1 MFSFSSPLHLR
12 ARVGLSMEMK
22 YPFQS
27 RTRSVWCFP
36 SAVYWNLKEPI
47 IFKTSSSFR
56 QLELKAAAA
65 VRSFYN
71 VFENDNK
78 EEKLSLLKA
87 MEKDIEC
94 DRNMKEEERR
104 RKIGLANKG
113 KVPWNKGRK
122 HTEDTRR
129 RIKERTIEALR
140 NPKVRDKMSE
150 HQQPHSDETKEKIR
164 ASVKQVWVER
174 SRSKRLKEK
183 FTSLWS
189 ENIAEAASKG
199 GSGEVELDWYSYE
212 KSKQEISSEQHQLAK
227 EKARTKEQTK
237 MRTEEAK
244 TEKMRRVVERKKER
258 QERDQREVKTRK
270 PKQNKE
276 NATIASRSKLKNKL
290 TKIHKKKT
298 SLAKVAIVKDS
309 VVSVAAKLENLDLEL
324 IKKERTR
331 GEISLADQ
339 IQAAKSLRG
348 NDILSR
354 VGLFAMKSMDFD

>member
-1 MFSFSSPLHLR
+1 MFSLSSPVHLR
-12 ARVGLSMEMK
+12 AGVSLQIGLSMEMK
-22 YPFQS
+22 YPIQS
-27 RTRSVWCFP
+27 RTRC
-36 SAVYWNLKEPI
+36 VYWNLKESNYL
-47 IFKTSSSFR
+47 KSNR
-56 QLELKAAAA
+56 ELELKSTAT
-65 VRSFYN
+65 VRSLYN
-71 VFENDNK
+71 VFEITSK
-78 EEKLSLLKA
+78 QVKPSLLKMQA
-87 MEKDIEC
+87 MEKESEAG
-94 DRNMKEEERR
+94 RNVKEDERR
-104 RKIGLANKG
+104 RKIGLANRG

-164 ASVKQVWVER
+164 ASVKQVWAER

-183 FTSLWS
+183 FTLLWS
-189 ENIAEAASKG
+189 ENIAEAARRG
-199 GSGEVELDWYSYE
+199 GSSEVELDWDSYE
-212 KSKQEISSEQHQLAK
+212 KSKQEISSEQFQLSE

-237 MRTEEAK
+237 MRAAQVK
-244 TEKMRRVVERKKER
+244 TEKMRRVEERKKER
-258 QERDQREVKTRK
+258 EERDQRGVKTRT

-276 NATIASRSKLKNKL
+276 NATVSSRSKLKKKL

-298 SLAKVAIVKDS
+298 SLGKVSIVKDR

-324 IKKERTR
+324 IRKERTR

-348 NDILSR
+348 NDVLSR
-354 VGLFAMKSMDFD
+354 IGLFAMKSVDFD

>member
-1 MFSFSSPLHLR
+1 MFSLSSPLHLH
-12 ARVGLSMEMK
+12 AGVSLH
-22 YPFQS
+22 
-27 RTRSVWCFP
+27 
-36 SAVYWNLKEPI
+36 LKEPI
-47 IFKTSSSFR
+47 IFRTSNSFR
-56 QLELKAAAA
+56 QLELKPAAT
-65 VRSFYN
+65 VRSLYN
-71 VFENDNK
+71 VFENQDK
-78 EEKLSLLKA
+78 P
-87 MEKDIEC
+87 KDIEA
-94 DRNMKEEERR
+94 DRKVKEEERR

-113 KVPWNKGRK
+113 KIPWNKGRR

-140 NPKVRDKMSE
+140 NPKVRDKI
-150 HQQPHSDETKEKIR
+150 DETKEKIR
-164 ASVKQVWVER
+164 ASVKQVWAER
-174 SRSKRLKEK
+174 SRSKRVKEK
-183 FTSLWS
+183 FISLWS
-189 ENIAEAASKG
+189 ENIAEAARKG
-199 GSGEVELDWYSYE
+199 GSGDVELDWDSYK
-212 KSKQEISSEQHQLAK
+212 KSKQEISSEQLQLSE
-227 EKARTKEQTK
+227 EKARTREQTK

-258 QERDQREVKTRK
+258 QERDERGVKTRK

-276 NATIASRSKLKNKL
+276 NAIVTSRSKLKNRL

-309 VVSVAAKLENLDLEL
+309 IVSVAAKLENLDLEL

>member
-1 MFSFSSPLHLR
+1 
-12 ARVGLSMEMK
+12 MEMK

-27 RTRSVWCFP
+27 RTRSVRCFP
-36 SAVYWNLKEPI
+36 TAVYWNLKEPI
-47 IFKTSSSFR
+47 MFRISNSLSSLNSIRELEFKSS
-56 QLELKAAAA
+56 AT
-65 VRSFYN
+65 VRSMYN
-71 VFENDNK
+71 VVENHSREDK
-78 EEKLSLLKA
+78 QRILKMQA
-87 MEKDIEC
+87 MEKETEAADIK
-94 DRNMKEEERR
+94 MKEEERR

-129 RIKERTIEALR
+129 RIKQRTIEALR
-140 NPKVRDKMSE
+140 NPKVRDKMTE

-183 FTSLWS
+183 FISVWS
-189 ENIAEAASKG
+189 ENIAEAARKG
-199 GSGEVELDWYSYE
+199 GSGEAELNWDSYE
-212 KSKQEISSEQHQLAK
+212 KSKRVMSSEQLQLSE
-227 EKARTKEQTK
+227 EKARTREHTK
-237 MRTEEAK
+237 MRREEAK

-276 NATIASRSKLKNKL
+276 NATVTSRSKLKKKL